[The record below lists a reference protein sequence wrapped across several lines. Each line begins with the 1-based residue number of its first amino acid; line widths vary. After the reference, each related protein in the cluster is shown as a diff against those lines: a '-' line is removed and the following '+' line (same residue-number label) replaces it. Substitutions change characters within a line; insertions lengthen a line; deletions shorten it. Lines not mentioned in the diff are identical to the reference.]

1 MQRQVGYGRGFVFSP
16 AWLRFVCCVVV
27 SSLWCEDFPEFW
39 ELVRFLMKLAH
50 ESVTIELKNGTL
62 VTGTIVGVD
71 VAMNTHLR
79 TVKMTL
85 KNREPV
91 SLDSLSIRG
100 NNIRYIILPDTIP
113 LDTLLVDDEPR
124 KKPTRGGRG
133 RVASARGGRG
143 RGRGR
148 GGPRGRGG
156 FRGGR

>member
-1 MQRQVGYGRGFVFSP
+1 MDSYMVTLVQ
-16 AWLRFVCCVVV
+16 
-27 SSLWCEDFPEFW
+27 SLHFFYFRMK
-39 ELVRFLMKLAH
+39 LVRFLMKLAH

-100 NNIRYIILPDTIP
+100 
-113 LDTLLVDDEPR
+113 
-124 KKPTRGGRG
+124 
-133 RVASARGGRG
+133 
-143 RGRGR
+143 
-148 GGPRGRGG
+148 
-156 FRGGR
+156 